1 MWLLNQ
7 GDTEWVRE
15 GLPPPERGSQGLGT
29 KIDIGPSV
37 LGVMGGAAETYL
49 ALGEC
54 ENAVICATAD
64 IDSKEHRLFGEL
76 RTMAFISLGRAKAR
90 LGRAEEAA
98 SAFQRAIEHAQLCHL
113 RYFELIAHR
122 YERHSIAITANQ
134 QFSAWDNVFPDP
146 AMTVAAIDRL
156 VHHSTII
163 EMNGESYRKRS
174 AVARINAGDNDPP
187 NGAPD
192 RPS

>member
-15 GLPPPERGSQGLGT
+15 GLPPPERGSQGSGT
-29 KIDIGPSV
+29 KIDVGPSV

-122 YERHSIAITANQ
+122 DYIVH
-134 QFSAWDNVFPDP
+134 VLDP
-146 AMTVAAIDRL
+146 QGRRSDHLPALGACLRTLVLPPAAYWPIL
-156 VHHSTII
+156 
-163 EMNGESYRKRS
+163 GE
-174 AVARINAGDNDPP
+174 GMDPEE
-187 NGAPD
+187 AAALA
-192 RPS
+192 S